1 MDKLYEE
8 LFRVDESVPQ
18 AEICGDVSR
27 SDATGQIIFV
37 MCTIMDKGENGKITI
52 SELACAERKMLPS
65 GDFQNFKRVRRAR
78 ICGAEYQ

>member
-27 SDATGQIIFV
+27 SDATGQTIFV

-52 SELACAERKMLPS
+52 SELASQSERCCHPRFPEL
-65 GDFQNFKRVRRAR
+65 
-78 ICGAEYQ
+78 

>member
-18 AEICGDVSR
+18 AEICGDVSG
-27 SDATGQIIFV
+27 SDRTGQTIFV
-37 MCTIMDKGENGKITI
+37 LCTIMDKGENGQITI
-52 SELACAERKMLPS
+52 SELGMRRAKMLPS